1 MEEQFENLS
10 AFCMFIGYP
19 RSGSSLVGSLLD
31 AHPEMTIANELDVLR
46 IVGRQ
51 RASREQL
58 FQRICDN
65 AREQAEQP
73 GGRSQ
78 TGYSYAVPGQWQGRT
93 TTMRVIGDKRA
104 GNSSR
109 RLGEDPGLLSQVRD
123 LVQLP
128 LRLVHITRNP
138 YDLVARISRTKSK
151 SEDSMQA
158 ALDLVA
164 GYART
169 CAAIIARGEFD
180 VLTLGHEAL
189 VQQPKAELSRLCEF
203 VGVEPTPGYV
213 DACASI
219 VWPDTNRRRDQIEW
233 ARVQTDTIASLIAQY
248 EFFSGYS
255 FTSP

>member
-31 AHPEMTIANELDVLR
+31 AHPEMTIANELGVLR
-46 IVGRQ
+46 LVLKRGI
-51 RASREQL
+51 SRERL
-58 FQRICDN
+58 FQKICDN
-65 AREQAEQP
+65 ARQQAEQP

-93 TTMRVIGDKRA
+93 TTLRVIGDKRA
-104 GNSSR
+104 GNTSR
-109 RLGEDPGLLSQVRD
+109 QLIADPTALARLGD

-138 YDLVARISRTKSK
+138 YDNVARISRARRKS
-151 SEDSMQA
+151 DDPVQT
-158 ALDLVA
+158 ALGLFA
-164 GYART
+164 GYAKV
-169 CAAIIARGEFD
+169 CADVIAGAEFE
-180 VLTLGHEAL
+180 VLTLAHERL
-189 VQQPKAELSRLCEF
+189 VKQPQVELTRLCEF
-203 VGVEPTPGYV
+203 VGVEPTIDYL

-219 VWPDTNRRRDQIEW
+219 VWSETHRRRDQIEW
-233 ARVQTDTIASLIAQY
+233 TQGQIDAVADVIAQY
-248 EFFSGYS
+248 DFFAGYS